1 MKNDE
6 MEYSIGTKR
15 NVLLFQKKE
24 LERLRKEN
32 EALTRKIEEAEKC
45 SESYRATLRL
55 VSEESNKLAKSITDY
70 KELVAW
76 LNSRLLFKLIFG
88 KITLCLILFISVS
101 ALYSCSN
108 QNDEEYLM
116 QISNH
121 GVIQYHNE

>member
-32 EALTRKIEEAEKC
+32 EALTRRIEEAERY
-45 SESYRATLRL
+45 SDTARRTLRL

-76 LNSRLLFKLIFG
+76 LNSRLLFKLIYG